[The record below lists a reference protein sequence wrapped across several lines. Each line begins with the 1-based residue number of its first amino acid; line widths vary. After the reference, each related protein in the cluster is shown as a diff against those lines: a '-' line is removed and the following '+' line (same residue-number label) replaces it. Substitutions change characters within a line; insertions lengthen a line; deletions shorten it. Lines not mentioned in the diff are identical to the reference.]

1 MRIDEKYKYKTS
13 PKSRDAAIVRG
24 DKYRFTV
31 LTPRLI
37 RMEYNENGYFE
48 DKATQV
54 VINRDFDVPEFSVK
68 DEGEILTI
76 RTEFVELIYNK
87 KPFSKYSLT
96 VNTYASGAMIN
107 IWKYDEENATNLK
120 GTCRTLDRVEGA
132 CPLENGI
139 MSRNATPVLFDDSDS
154 LVIDEDGWASPREEK
169 YTDQYLFC
177 YGYMPDNYDYKLA
190 LREFYMLTGAT
201 PLLPRFSLGNWWS
214 RYHAYTQEEY
224 TSLMARFKA
233 EDVPFAVSVIDIDW
247 HYIKI
252 DPKYGS
258 GWTGYTWNTELIPD
272 YKALLSHLHSE
283 GMEVTL
289 NVHPAEGVAA
299 HESMYPE
306 MAKAMGKDPSTE
318 EKVLFEIENP
328 KFLEN
333 YFNILHHPY
342 EEDGVTFWWV
352 DWQQGSVTS
361 VPGLD
366 PLWMLNHFH
375 TLDNA
380 RDGKRPLILSRY
392 AGPGSHRYPV
402 GFSGDTVSTW
412 PSLEFQPYFTATS
425 SNIGYGWWSHDIGG
439 HMLGKRD
446 CELVS
451 RWIQLGVFSPINRL
465 HSSPSPFFG
474 KEPWNFDKISEITMK
489 KFLRLRHELIPYIYS
504 MNYRAHTLGEP
515 IVMPLYYT
523 WDNPTSYEHKNE
535 FTFGTEFIVSPI
547 TKPHDKDTMCGSAA
561 TYLPEGVW
569 YDFFTNRRYD
579 GGKTFTAYREMY
591 DMPVFVKAGGIVPM
605 AKLMHVN
612 DVENPENMKI
622 KVFAGADNVFDLYED
637 DGVSYDYE
645 NGKCAHTKLELSWGV
660 KPTFTVNK
668 PEGDATATV
677 AKRNY
682 EIEFIGVSE
691 ASSVTVSEGGM
702 EKAYTTALKNGVF
715 TVCVEN
721 VSDTLTV
728 SFTEPV
734 ELKRN
739 SVIEDI
745 CKLLHIAEIEFATK
759 DALYEKLI
767 GCENKTEMLRE
778 VCNADVGDDV
788 KRALCEVITAED

>member
-1 MRIDEKYKYKTS
+1 MRIDKKYNYKTT
-13 PKSRDAAIVRG
+13 PKSKASAEVRG
-24 DKYRFTV
+24 EKYRFTV

-37 RMEYNENGYFE
+37 RMEYNENGVFE
-48 DKATQV
+48 DRATQV

-68 DEGEILTI
+68 DENGNLTI
-76 RTEFVELIYNK
+76 RTEFVELVYNK

-96 VNTYASGAMIN
+96 VNTYADGALIN
-107 IWKYDEENATNLK
+107 IWKYDEESKTNMK
-120 GTCRTLDRVEGA
+120 GTCRTLDRVEGE

-139 MSRNATPVLFDDSDS
+139 MSENATPVLLDDSDS
-154 LVIDEDGWASPREEK
+154 LVIDDDGWTTPRAEK

-177 YGYMPDNYDYKLA
+177 YGCMPDNYDYKLA
-190 LREFYMLTGAT
+190 LREFYMLTGFT

-233 EDVPFAVSVIDIDW
+233 EGVPFAVSVIDIDW

-306 MAKAMGKDPSTE
+306 MAKAMGKDPAME

-333 YFNILHHPY
+333 YFKILHHPY
-342 EEDGVTFWWV
+342 EKDGVTFWWV

-375 TLDNA
+375 YIDNGRSGRRA
-380 RDGKRPLILSRY
+380 LILSRY

-412 PSLEFQPYFTATS
+412 PSLEFQPYFTATA

-446 CELVS
+446 CELVA

-474 KEPWNFDKISEITMK
+474 KEPWNFDKISEISIK

-523 WDNPTSYEHKNE
+523 WDNLDARAHKNE
-535 FTFGTEFIVSPI
+535 FTFGTEMIVSPI
-547 TKPHDKDTMCGSAA
+547 TRPHDAETICGSAE
-561 TYLPEGVW
+561 TYLPDGVW
-569 YDFFTNRRYD
+569 YDFFTNRRYS
-579 GGKTFTAYREMY
+579 GKKSFTAYRDMN

-605 AKLMHVN
+605 AKLTHVN
-612 DVENPENMKI
+612 DVENPENMKV
-622 KVFAGADNVFDLYED
+622 KVFAGADNVFELYED
-637 DGVSYDYE
+637 DGVTNDYRD
-645 NGKCAHTKLELSWGV
+645 GKYAVTKMELRWGE
-660 KPTFTVNK
+660 KPVFTVNK
-668 PEGDATATV
+668 PEGEKSATV

-682 EIEFIGVSE
+682 EFEFVGVSE
-691 ASSVTVSEGGM
+691 ATGVTVMEGG
-702 EKAYTTALKNGVF
+702 KAKKFETFVKNGVF
-715 TVCVEN
+715 TVSVEN
-721 VSDTLTV
+721 VSDTLVV
-728 SFTEPV
+728 SFAEV
-734 ELKRN
+734 NLKEN
-739 SVIEDI
+739 DVMGDI
-745 CKLLHIAEIEFATK
+745 YKILQNAEIEFATK
-759 DALYEKLI
+759 DTLYEKLLACK
-767 GCENKTEMLRE
+767 GKAEALRE
-778 VCNADVGDDV
+778 VVGANVGDDI
-788 KRALCEVITAED
+788 KRALCEAITAED